1 MLTIDGK
8 RSIENQFTLL
18 DIDEEKPQI
27 RSSLPDLTKPK
38 RDLSQPDDYFAIYEE
53 EKKQKPVLTKE
64 RTASF

>member
-8 RSIENQFTLL
+8 RSIENQFTIL
-18 DIDEEKPQI
+18 DIEEEKPQI
-27 RSSLPDLTKPK
+27 RSNLPDLTKPK
-38 RDLSQPDDYFAIYEE
+38 RDLSQPDDYFAIEE